1 MPVKDAFGFTNTAN
15 DCVGS
20 SNFVEAVRD
29 FSPCVPGNA
38 DLLFGYSTGSLS
50 YPFPF
55 TGS

>member
-1 MPVKDAFGFTNTAN
+1 MPVKDAFRFANKAN
-15 DCVGS
+15 DRVGS
-20 SNFVEAVRD
+20 SDFVEAVCD
-29 FSPCVPGNA
+29 FSPCVPDNA

>member
-1 MPVKDAFGFTNTAN
+1 MPVKDAFRFANKAN
-15 DCVGS
+15 DRVRS
-20 SNFVEAVRD
+20 SDFVEAVCD